1 MTPSLKTFAPTRFA
15 RHLAAALT
23 LTLPAWALAQA
34 NSPTIDG
41 NIDQQE
47 WAGAERHAL
56 SGGGELLLLKSGGEL
71 YVAVKGGARGIAS
84 LCIGDR
90 EQVEVLHASAAL
102 GTAVYKR
109 HDRSWVRSDAFAWE
123 ARDRAAPADQLAAER
138 ARFFADH
145 QWIANASSA
154 ESPNREFRIQ
164 LTPTRRQLGVAFL
177 DTAAMR
183 AAHWPA
189 NVLDGC
195 VETELLRGDAPKLLR
210 LNPQRWHEVK

>member
-1 MTPSLKTFAPTRFA
+1 MISSLKSFALTRFA

-34 NSPTIDG
+34 SSPTIDG

-47 WAGAERHAL
+47 WASAERHAL

-71 YVAVKGGARGIAS
+71 YVAVRGGTRGLAS
-84 LCIGDR
+84 LCIGDK

-109 HDRSWVRSDAFAWE
+109 HDRSWVRSDGFSWE

-138 ARFFADH
+138 DRFFTDH

-154 ESPNREFRIQ
+154 ESPNREFRIR

-177 DTAAMR
+177 DTSATR

-189 NVLDGC
+189 DAVDGC
-195 VETELLRGDAPKLLR
+195 VDTELLRGDAPKLLR
-210 LNPQRWHEVK
+210 LNPWRWHEVK